1 MIRIPECPSAEG
13 EFTDIALTVGGK
25 RVMPT
30 ACRVS
35 ALPFNTPW
43 PGHQRPVSQSEVSGF
58 VRIVADEPVEIEAE
72 THRPFAGAVVR
83 PLSEGVIAERRGRG
97 VCFTLKEEGQYVL
110 EFGDEHTALHIF
122 LDRPR
127 DFSEYGKPTRVF
139 GAGVHDAGKIVVND
153 GDRIFLEE
161 GAHVYGVLYGKN
173 VHDVAV
179 YGYGVLDGGKEE
191 RTSPNCYEDMT
202 NGCLKFYESSHI
214 RIDGVTFIDSAIW
227 VCNLF
232 ACTDAVLNDIKVVGH
247 WKYNCDGIDI
257 VNSSD
262 ITVKNSFIRAFDD
275 VITLKGIL
283 PYRQLPLENILV
295 ENCVLWCGLGRTL
308 EIGLETIAEHYK
320 NISFRNCD
328 LIHNSAVAID
338 IQCGDYAEVRDI
350 SYEDIRAEYQ
360 AGSLPEQMENPIGCR
375 YEGFGKKNTPVFI
388 KICTQEYTLGH
399 PFEEYDEE
407 LLRVRQGRAARVDNI
422 RFENVSAL
430 LEEGCEPPQIILDVK
445 EPAFLGKV
453 TMKNVRICSAQEAKK

>member
-1 MIRIPECPSAEG
+1 MLVIGVFKTHFDYGYTDLAENILKKYRKEIISKVIG
-13 EFTDIALTVGGK
+13 VCSETEKNGDRLAYRWTLPAWLLMDIYGHCEEGIKAELTRLIK
-25 RVMPT
+25 EDKIT
-30 ACRVS
+30 CH
-35 ALPFNTPW
+35 ALPFTV
-43 PGHQRPVSQSEVSGF
+43 HTELMSG
-58 VRIVADEPVEIEAE
+58 R
-72 THRPFAGAVVR
+72 
-83 PLSEGVIAERRGRG
+83 
-97 VCFTLKEEGQYVL
+97 Q
-110 EFGDEHTALHIF
+110 
-122 LDRPR
+122 LD
-127 DFSEYGKPTRVF
+127 D
-139 GAGVHDAGKIVVND
+139 
-153 GDRIFLEE
+153 L
-161 GAHVYGVLYGKN
+161 
-173 VHDVAV
+173 
-179 YGYGVLDGGKEE
+179 
-191 RTSPNCYEDMT
+191 C
-202 NGCLKFYESSHI
+202 HI

-295 ENCVLWCGLGRTL
+295 ENCVLWCGWGRTL

-407 LLRVRQGRAARVDNI
+407 LLQVRQGRAARVDNI

-445 EPAFLGKV
+445 EPAVLGKV